1 MNSSQLLNR
10 TLANRLICQ
19 TQQIAIGPTG
29 PIGPVGPSMGALK
42 AFTIYLDYSGG
53 TSISRVYIPPGLFS
67 TNPVLAA
74 GGVFTADVGSDLVF
88 VGKSSVTMNG
98 TTYAFAC
105 SISGSGYVAA
115 GEWNPIP
122 GGRIAPAFVHYSIK
136 TNNAIVLKGLVLGN
150 INGANYAVRP
160 TTGAL
165 AGFLV
170 TITIFYV

>member
-1 MNSSQLLNR
+1 MNSGQLLNR
-10 TLANRLICQ
+10 TLANRLVCES
-19 TQQIAIGPTG
+19 QQIAIGPTG
-29 PIGPVGPSMGALK
+29 PPGPVTALPGVLK

-67 TNPVLAA
+67 TNPTLAA
-74 GGVFTADVGSDLVF
+74 GGVFTANVGTDLVF
-88 VGKSSVTMNG
+88 VGTSTVKMNG

-105 SISGSGYVAA
+105 SIAGSGYVAA
-115 GEWNPIP
+115 REWNPIP
-122 GGRIAPAFVHYSIK
+122 GGRIAPAFVSYSVK
-136 TNNAIVLKGLVLGN
+136 TNNAIEIKGLALGN

-165 AGFLV
+165 TGFLA

>member
-1 MNSSQLLNR
+1 MNSGQLLNR
-10 TLANRLICQ
+10 TLANRLICES
-19 TQQIAIGPTG
+19 QQIAIGPTG
-29 PIGPVGPSMGALK
+29 PPGPITAVPGVLK

-53 TSISRVYIPPGLFS
+53 TSISRIYIPPGLFS
-67 TNPVLAA
+67 TNPTLAA

-88 VGKSSVTMNG
+88 LGRTNVTMNG

-105 SISGSGYVAA
+105 SIAGSGYVAA

-122 GGRIAPAFVHYSIK
+122 GGRIAPAFVHYSVK
-136 TNNAIVLKGLVLGN
+136 TNNAIMLKGLILGN

-160 TTGAL
+160 TTGAV